1 MEEEK
6 KTGNENVD
14 ELTFDDILKNKE
26 YQSEFDKRV
35 AKALETAKI
44 KWEAGAEAE
53 RGKAAKEA
61 EKAMKEAIA
70 AATKPL
76 DDQLTKALIHTELVK
91 AKARDV
97 EVVMPLIDT
106 AKVTRTENGL
116 EGLEDQI
123 KSLKD
128 GKSYL
133 FEAETEP
140 KGKTGLDHD
149 DGGAGDDDA
158 KIRKIMGLP
167 NKKG

>member
-1 MEEEK
+1 MA
-6 KTGNENVD
+6 ENNDV
-14 ELTFDDILKNKE
+14 LTFDEILEDKT

-35 AKALETAKI
+35 AKALETAKS
-44 KWEAGAEAE
+44 KWEAGAEAA
-53 RGKAAKEA
+53 RNKAASDAEA
-61 EKAMKEAIA
+61 AKLEAVA
-70 AATKPL
+70 TATKPL
-76 DDQLTKALIHTELVK
+76 EEKLTKALIQTELVK

-123 KSLKD
+123 KSIKE

-140 KGKTGLDHD
+140 KGKSGLDHD
-149 DGGAGDDDA
+149 DGGDGDDA

-167 NKKG
+167 NKKGH